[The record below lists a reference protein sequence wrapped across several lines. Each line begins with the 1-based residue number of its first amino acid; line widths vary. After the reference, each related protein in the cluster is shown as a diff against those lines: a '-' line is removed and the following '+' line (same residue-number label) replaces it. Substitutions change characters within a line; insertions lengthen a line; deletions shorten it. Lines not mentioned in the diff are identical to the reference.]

1 MYLLKNAIRNLGRNK
16 GRNLLVGIITLV
28 IIIAVSISIVI
39 STTVGSITK
48 DYKTR
53 FGAEVTLF
61 LDTDKVQ
68 KNGSVKY
75 PSAEQQMAIARSDLL
90 QKTEYELSLSAVLQD
105 LKALDGDAGSNNAI
119 SSNMGDQLS
128 LNAKVRASSQPSIS
142 EDFVSGKRAI
152 VGGRAFEKTDECLVS
167 EQFAQLNGLSV
178 GDSITVI
185 SRDAGSPKP
194 HTFTICG
201 IYRDGIE
208 GSALFRHPLFNR
220 GNEIITSMES
230 MLGMG
235 LYAEHGE
242 MNATYYLKD
251 PKDLEAF
258 QQEARAKGLPE
269 YYCTTT
275 DEEGYNRIVGPVEGI
290 AGIVRIFLIVV
301 LVFGGS
307 ILLFLSV
314 MAVRER
320 KYEIGVLRAMG
331 MKRVKVI
338 AGMVCESLVIAGV
351 CLAVGLGISL
361 ILSQPV
367 ADILLEGQIQLAE
380 EQQTNQSVTVIGA
393 SSDSSTGML
402 SEISIQLTPQAV
414 GQIVSLALILV
425 LISSLASILYIT
437 RYEPMK
443 ILSERS

>member
-1 MYLLKNAIRNLGRNK
+1 
-16 GRNLLVGIITLV
+16 
-28 IIIAVSISIVI
+28 
-39 STTVGSITK
+39 
-48 DYKTR
+48 
-53 FGAEVTLF
+53 
-61 LDTDKVQ
+61 
-68 KNGSVKY
+68 
-75 PSAEQQMAIARSDLL
+75 
-90 QKTEYELSLSAVLQD
+90 
-105 LKALDGDAGSNNAI
+105 
-119 SSNMGDQLS
+119 
-128 LNAKVRASSQPSIS
+128 
-142 EDFVSGKRAI
+142 
-152 VGGRAFEKTDECLVS
+152 
-167 EQFAQLNGLSV
+167 
-178 GDSITVI
+178 
-185 SRDAGSPKP
+185 
-194 HTFTICG
+194 
-201 IYRDGIE
+201 
-208 GSALFRHPLFNR
+208 
-220 GNEIITSMES
+220 
-230 MLGMG
+230 
-235 LYAEHGE
+235 

-269 YYCTTT
+269 YYCITT

-367 ADILLEGQIQLAE
+367 ADTLLEGQIQLAE

-393 SSDSSTGML
+393 SSDSSTGKL